1 MKRRLINA
9 VCILLLLSSAV
20 FLLMPHVSREIT
32 KKDMD
37 DKISRFE
44 TAVSN
49 TETLPDE
56 DDETASDSQNSPS
69 GEVYSEE
76 GVTTPIDV
84 NKLYEDSTGFTTV
97 CTDTF
102 PAARSD
108 CICRSISVQQM
119 KICHMEPRT

>member
-69 GEVYSEE
+69 GAVYSEE
-76 GVTTPIDV
+76 GVTMPINV
-84 NKLYEDSTGFTTV
+84 NKLYEDSKAYNKALADHQDMGEGVYRFG
-97 CTDTF
+97 
-102 PAARSD
+102 ALS
-108 CICRSISVQQM
+108 S
-119 KICHMEPRT
+119 